1 MENIVHSS
9 FDSKLYNIIINKF
22 GKNTRQIRNITL
34 CIDISGSMNAL
45 CTVPDRECDG
55 FSRFDLI
62 KHCIYLIIEML
73 DENDTLTIIT
83 FNNTAKR
90 LLTGNLTIDNKQKIK
105 DALAQVYPSGSTNMW
120 AALNTAYNLDDEAKR
135 LELELPDEIYLLS
148 DGEANIH
155 PPGGIEY
162 CFQNLYQNE
171 KYKKVSL
178 HALGLSNDN
187 DSRLLSTLCNFT
199 NNGCYHFM
207 PDASMV
213 GPVSICRIANSLL
226 SDNNQFKI
234 ELVEDTGVAITLE
247 EDIDPATL
255 YELTRYHV
263 CQILNSICKS
273 LDSQDKL
280 RLSLYEHL
288 KSYIVTIIN
297 RFKAEEKRIESYNMF
312 IELYKDLYS
321 LDKDEGQIFLA
332 IKNSYWKTWG
342 KHYLLSLYS
351 AHMNRKCHNFKDKS
365 VQYYGC
371 QEFKN
376 LITDG
381 FDKFCK
387 IEPPKP
393 SAQIINT
400 RASSPPRTTPN
411 RSYTMNP
418 RASSPPR
425 TTPNMENYLSGSCF
439 ADGSRI
445 LLADGTEAKIETL
458 DGSEELYYDGNS
470 SVQIK
475 YISRMRVENM
485 VDMCHIGGLVITPWH
500 PIYADSK
507 KEWVFPIEL
516 TNESNNQ
523 YSFMMPTQIKWLY
536 NIVLKTG
543 HYICVDGFQC
553 VSMGHNLL
561 EFDSTTKILE
571 HSYYGTNKVIT
582 DLEAFK
588 DEYTQIITLRD
599 NFVIDRDSAGLVCRI
614 RKV

>member
-1 MENIVHSS
+1 MEHTILSR
-9 FDSKLYNIIINKF
+9 FDNKLYRLIINQS

-34 CIDISGSMNAL
+34 CIDISESMNTP
-45 CTVPDRECDG
+45 CTVQDHECDG

-73 DENDTLTIIT
+73 SENDTLTIIT

-90 LLTGNLTIDNKQKIK
+90 LLTCKLTVDNKQTIK
-105 DALAQVYPSGSTNMW
+105 DELVKVHPYGFTNIW
-120 AALNTAYNLDDEAKR
+120 AALNAAYNLDDDAKI

-162 CFQNLYQNE
+162 CFQNLYKNE
-171 KYKKVSL
+171 KYKKISL
-178 HALGLSNDN
+178 HALGLSNEN
-187 DSRLLSTLCNFT
+187 DSRLLSNLCNFT

-207 PDASMV
+207 SDASMV
-213 GPVSICRIANSLL
+213 GSVSICRIANSLL
-226 SDNNQFKI
+226 SDNNQFEIK
-234 ELVEDTGVAITLE
+234 LVEDTDKAITLE

-273 LDSQDKL
+273 VDSQDKL
-280 RLSLYEHL
+280 RLTLFEHL
-288 KSYIVTIIN
+288 KSYIEKIIN
-297 RFKAEEKRIESYNMF
+297 RFKIEEKPIESYNMF

-332 IKNSYWKTWG
+332 INNSYWRQWG

-351 AHMNRKCHNFKDKS
+351 AHMNRKCHNFKDKG

-371 QEFKN
+371 PEFKT
-376 LITDG
+376 LIDNG
-381 FDKFCK
+381 FEVFCK

-393 SAQIINT
+393 TGQI
-400 RASSPPRTTPN
+400 PN

-418 RASSPPR
+418 RASSPTR
-425 TTPNMENYLSGSCF
+425 TNPDMRTYLNSGCF

-445 LLADGTEAKIETL
+445 LLADGTEAKVETL
-458 DGSEELYYDGNS
+458 DGTEELYYDGIT
-470 SVQIK
+470 SVKIK
-475 YISRMRVENM
+475 YIIRMRVKNM

-507 KEWVFPIEL
+507 KEWTFPIEL
-516 TNESNNQ
+516 TNKSNNQ
-523 YSFMMPTQIKWLY
+523 YSFMIPTQIKWLY
-536 NIVLKTG
+536 NIVLETG

-561 EFDSTTKILE
+561 EFDSITKILE

-588 DEYTQIITLRD
+588 DNTQIITLRD
-599 NFVIDRDSAGLVCRI
+599 NFVIDRDSTGLVCGI

>member
-1 MENIVHSS
+1 MS
-9 FDSKLYNIIINKF
+9 
-22 GKNTRQIRNITL
+22 
-34 CIDISGSMNAL
+34 
-45 CTVPDRECDG
+45 
-55 FSRFDLI
+55 
-62 KHCIYLIIEML
+62 
-73 DENDTLTIIT
+73 
-83 FNNTAKR
+83 
-90 LLTGNLTIDNKQKIK
+90 
-105 DALAQVYPSGSTNMW
+105 
-120 AALNTAYNLDDEAKR
+120 
-135 LELELPDEIYLLS
+135 
-148 DGEANIH
+148 
-155 PPGGIEY
+155 
-162 CFQNLYQNE
+162 
-171 KYKKVSL
+171 
-178 HALGLSNDN
+178 
-187 DSRLLSTLCNFT
+187 
-199 NNGCYHFM
+199 
-207 PDASMV
+207 DASMV
-213 GPVSICRIANSLL
+213 GPVSICSIVNSLL

-255 YELTRYHV
+255 YELARYHV

-273 LDSQDKL
+273 VDSQYEL

-288 KSYIVTIIN
+288 KLYIEKIIN
-297 RFKAEEKRIESYNMF
+297 RFKIEEKPIESYNMF

-332 IKNSYWKTWG
+332 INNSYWKKWG

-371 QEFKN
+371 PEFKN
-376 LITDG
+376 LIVDG
-381 FDKFCK
+381 FEKFCK
-387 IEPPKP
+387 IPPPKP
-393 SAQIINT
+393 SGLI
-400 RASSPPRTTPN
+400 PN

-418 RASSPPR
+418 RASSPDMR
-425 TTPNMENYLSGSCF
+425 TYLNSGCF

-445 LLADGTEAKIETL
+445 LLADGTESTVETL
-458 DGSEELYYDGNS
+458 DGTEELYYDVINS
-470 SVQIK
+470 VKIK
-475 YISRMRVENM
+475 YIIRMRVKNM

-507 KEWVFPIEL
+507 KEWTFPIEL
-516 TNESNNQ
+516 TNKSNNQ
-523 YSFMMPTQIKWLY
+523 YSFMIPTQIKWLY
-536 NIVLKTG
+536 NIVLETG

-588 DEYTQIITLRD
+588 DNTQIITLRD
-599 NFVIDRDSAGLVCRI
+599 NFVIDRDSTGLVCGI